1 MGDIKTVVLSKA
13 PGGWCVRI
21 TENGRTVELRYPTK
35 QFAKAYA
42 EGQAYRLGVTAT
54 EDTTIT

>member
-1 MGDIKTVVLSKA
+1 MADTKTVVLSRA
-13 PGGWCVRI
+13 PSEWCVRI

-42 EGQAYRLGVTAT
+42 EGQAYRLGVTVT
-54 EDTTIT
+54 EDITVT